1 MKESIKNTQKYS
13 NSESNIPFYILR
25 WKKAYIY
32 KIEKF
37 RCKSESDVV
46 FTNS

>member
-13 NSESNIPFYILR
+13 NSESNIPFYIYDG
-25 WKKAYIY
+25 KKHIY